1 MISRKNNQ
9 IIQVKINSN
18 NELTVSSRELYK
30 GLQIVIPYQKWLRK
44 VCSYG
49 YIQNRDYYESH
60 SQIKEKNYIISIDMA
75 KEVALLEKNKR
86 SMQIRNYL
94 IEVAKINKQIYKLD
108 KISDE
113 VKNKILFADCIALS
127 CTGIFI
133 GDMAKLLRQT
143 GINIGR
149 NRLFKWLRKNH
160 YLIDSGYQRNMPTQY
175 SIEKNLLK
183 ITERTTCCSNGQIY
197 IKKIPT
203 ITGKGQIYFVNLF
216 LSLNLKNKS

>member
-1 MISRKNNQ
+1 MSSRKNNQ

-60 SQIKEKNYIISIDMA
+60 SQIKEKNYIISFDMA

-108 KISDE
+108 KE
-113 VKNKILFADCIALS
+113 AKNKILFADCISLS
-127 CTGIFI
+127 CTEIFI

-149 NRLFKWLRKNH
+149 NRLFKWLRKNN
-160 YLIDSGYQRNMPTQY
+160 YLIESGYQRNMPTQY

-183 ITERTTCCSNGQIY
+183 ITERAICCSNGQIY

>member
-1 MISRKNNQ
+1 MSSRKNNQ

-60 SQIKEKNYIISIDMA
+60 SQIKEKNYIISFDMA
-75 KEVALLEKNKR
+75 KEVALLEKNKK

-108 KISDE
+108 KE
-113 VKNKILFADCIALS
+113 AKNKILFADCISLS

-143 GINIGR
+143 EINIGR
-149 NRLFKWLRKNH
+149 NRLFKWLRKNN
-160 YLIDSGYQRNMPTQY
+160 YLIESGYQRNMPTQY

-183 ITERTTCCSNGQIY
+183 ITERAICCSNGQIY